1 MKLLLDTCIL
11 IPAEPTD
18 VTEIEHDT
26 GVIALLQRACQ
37 ENGVQTYV
45 HPSSVKELAHDRQ
58 DQRRQAR
65 ELLVQRYLVLERPPE
80 ITSELELLVGA
91 ASPDSHDEIDN
102 KLLAALFGEAVDLLV
117 TSDARLLRKAERA
130 GLRNRVGTPIEILKR
145 IQARRSRKAI
155 PRPGIRFAHS
165 YELNGQDA
173 IFDPLRN
180 EYQDFDNWFSKCK
193 REHRPA
199 WFIKRVDSSY
209 GAVSIIKDEQPGGY
223 SLPGKVLKICT
234 FAAESGHG
242 YGELLLKAVFD
253 HAFLNSYDRL
263 YLEVYP
269 KHGDVIRLMKQFGF
283 DDLGCE
289 STKGER
295 VLVKVISRTMIDRER
310 MTPLEYNIQCG
321 PQRVKLD
328 GAPVFLIPIQS
339 KFHRVLFP
347 EADAQR
353 DLFPG
358 HFPFGNAIRKAYLC
372 HANLKRVMPGA
383 LLLFY
388 QSRRNQGIYCVGV
401 AEKSIRSCDPQEILN
416 FVGTRTVYSIE
427 EIEKQCAKEVL
438 AILFRHA
445 VTLENEWPRTHLI
458 EGGVIAAPPQ
468 SIVEVPQEALPWLKA
483 RLNRWL

>member
-1 MKLLLDTCIL
+1 VKLLLDTCIL

-18 VTEIEHDT
+18 VTEIEPDT

-37 ENGVQTYV
+37 EIGVQTYV
-45 HPSSVKELAHDRQ
+45 HPSSVEELAHDRQ

-65 ELLVQRYLVLERPPE
+65 ELLVQRYLSLERPPE
-80 ITSELELLVGA
+80 ITPELELRVGA
-91 ASPDSHDEIDN
+91 AAPGSHDEIDN
-102 KLLAALFGEAVDLLV
+102 KMLAAVFGEAVDLLV
-117 TSDARLLRKAERA
+117 TLDVRLLKKAERA
-130 GLRNRVGTPIEILKR
+130 DLRNRVGTPIEILR
-145 IQARRSRKAI
+145 QIQTRRSRKAV
-155 PRPGIRFAHS
+155 PRPGIRFALS
-165 YELNGQDA
+165 YELNSKDA
-173 IFDPLRN
+173 IFNQLRS
-180 EYQDFDNWFSKCK
+180 EYQDFDNWLSKCK
-193 REHRPA
+193 LEHRPT
-199 WFIKRVDSSY
+199 WFIKRADSSY

-223 SLPGKVLKICT
+223 GLPGKVLKICT
-234 FAAESGHG
+234 FAAESGRG

-269 KHGDVIRLMKQFGF
+269 KHGDVIQLLKKFGF
-283 DDLGCE
+283 GDLGCE
-289 STKGER
+289 STKGEQ
-295 VLVKVISRTMIDRER
+295 VLVKAISRTQIERDR

-328 GAPVFLIPIQS
+328 GAPTFVIPIQS

-347 EADAQR
+347 EAGAQR

-372 HANLKRVMPGA
+372 HSNVKKVMPGA

-427 EIEKQCAKEVL
+427 EIEKQCVKEVL

-445 VTLENEWPRTHLI
+445 VTLENEWRGTHLI

-468 SIVEVPQEALPWLKA
+468 SIVEVPQEALPWLKT
-483 RLNRWL
+483 RLSKWL